1 MLPRIYQKRFRTGF
15 CAGILLFAAALRLA
29 AAPSLTEKLWQS
41 LRRFAGSEDLFRFVM
56 LSQAGLS
63 EESGQKAAA
72 EEVPE
77 QTAVQQTRPAQ
88 AETETETETEAS
100 DQPTQAQTTPAAE
113 MEFTDEEAQA
123 IAIRGNCTYS
133 VDKTALLTVPLCWR
147 TPRQGPQVLII
158 HSHTSEAYTPSEGYD
173 YTPSGN
179 YRTQQADR
187 SVVAVGDALAAR
199 LEEQGISVL
208 HDTALHD
215 YPSYNDSYASSKTAI
230 EACLEQYPSI
240 VMVVDVHRDAAE
252 NADGS
257 QVRQTAQIDGQTCAA
272 LMLVVGT
279 DEGGL
284 YHPYWQE
291 NLSCA
296 LKLQALLNREYPG
309 LCRDLSL
316 RAERFN
322 QHETPASLLVE
333 VGSTGNT
340 LPEALAAAQYLGDGL
355 AQLLLANME

>member
-1 MLPRIYQKRFRTGF
+1 MLPRIYQKRYRTGF
-15 CAGILLFAAALRLA
+15 CVGILLFAAALRLA
-29 AAPSLTEKLWQS
+29 AAPSLTEKLWQT
-41 LRRFAGSEDLFRFVM
+41 LRRFAGSEGLFRFVM
-56 LSQAGLS
+56 LSQSGMS
-63 EESGQKAAA
+63 VESGSISATVEAPA
-72 EEVPE
+72 RD
-77 QTAVQQTRPAQ
+77 TAQETRPAPM
-88 AETETETETEAS
+88 ETETPTDTQPQETEQVQIS
-100 DQPTQAQTTPAAE
+100 LP
-113 MEFTDEEAQA
+113 EFTQQEAQA
-123 IAIRGNCTYS
+123 IAIRGNCTYT
-133 VDKTALLTVPLCWR
+133 VDKAALLTAPLCWR
-147 TPRQGPQVLII
+147 TPSQGPQVLII
-158 HSHTSEAYTPSEGYD
+158 HTHTSEAYTPSEGYE
-173 YTPSGN
+173 YTASGN

-187 SVVAVGDALAAR
+187 SVVAVGDALAEC
-199 LEEQGISVL
+199 LEENGISVL
-208 HDTALHD
+208 HDTQLHD

-230 EACLEQYPSI
+230 EEYLNQYPSI

-252 NADGS
+252 NADGT
-257 QVRQTAQIDGQTCAA
+257 QVRQTAQIGGQTCAA

-340 LPEALAAAQYLGDGL
+340 LPEALTAAQYLGDTL
-355 AQLLLANME
+355 AELLLANME